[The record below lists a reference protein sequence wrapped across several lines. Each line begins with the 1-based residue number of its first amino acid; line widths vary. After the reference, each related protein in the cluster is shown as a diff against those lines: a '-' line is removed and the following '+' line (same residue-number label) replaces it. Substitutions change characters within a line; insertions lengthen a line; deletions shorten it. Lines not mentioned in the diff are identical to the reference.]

1 MSRCTNIIHYL
12 ATFCFFC
19 QAGYVFLV
27 GVFRPDAKIRRQNE
41 SLVEMVLGPRPPKGD
56 KMGERWHHAITL
68 LNLDTGSWSMPTIQH
83 HCSGVYCCR
92 NGKTETRRKLWSAIL
107 ATRFNYFDNWSFGG
121 VWNLDVCGIGSCH
134 ISWHDFWSTCLYHI
148 CCQNNLL
155 TGGQGMQIYTG
166 SMHVYFTYIY
176 TYNI

>member
-107 ATRFNYFDNWSFGG
+107 ATRFNYFDN
-121 VWNLDVCGIGSCH
+121 
-134 ISWHDFWSTCLYHI
+134 
-148 CCQNNLL
+148 
-155 TGGQGMQIYTG
+155 
-166 SMHVYFTYIY
+166 
-176 TYNI
+176 